1 MNTLCLVIIAF
12 AIGGL
17 LGIATMSIVNIG
29 RSRDSFHQPIRSLD
43 ADNKPDDPQHPK
55 FKN

>member
-12 AIGGL
+12 ALGGL
-17 LGIATMSIVNIG
+17 LGIATMSIVNMG
-29 RSRDSFHQPIRSLD
+29 RSRDSFHQPIRPLD
-43 ADNKPDDPQHPK
+43 CDRKPDPQHPK